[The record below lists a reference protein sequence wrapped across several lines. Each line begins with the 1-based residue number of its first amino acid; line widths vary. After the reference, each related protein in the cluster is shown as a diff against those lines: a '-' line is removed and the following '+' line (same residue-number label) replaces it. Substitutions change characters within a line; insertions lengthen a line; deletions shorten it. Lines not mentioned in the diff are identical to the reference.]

1 MRGACLSENDFY
13 YAKISYDDEKY
24 KLKLRKGICQTIFKR
39 RYANHKKSFNAEKI
53 QERYKFV

>member
-24 KLKLRKGICQTIFKR
+24 KPKLRKGICQTIFKR

-53 QERYKFV
+53 